1 MANAHLPFWNGDE
14 DREIRVFISHRFEA
28 DSVLYDEALA
38 KLRSQGHAIQD
49 MSLNV
54 DTLIR
59 GPNGGQRPLLEIK
72 AQVAARIYTSDILM
86 APARPATTRSE
97 WLSWEI
103 ELAAVGYGLPVLEG
117 AVRRNRKQKGFPW
130 STAGTA
136 TPGYVGSALSAAYRR
151 ITGGLR
157 KCRKRKGRHLE
168 TAKPYSRSNPGR
180 PWILNAATR
189 LPDDKPKRQSS
200 SRSLL
205 TIIPKTGAL
214 REFIGAFDNRY
225 GRLRSATS
233 PYSTCASR
241 NSSAIAQSLRRTPC
255 GPGRM

>member
-1 MANAHLPFWNGDE
+1 MVMANAHLPFWNGDE

-103 ELAAVGYGLPVLEG
+103 ELAAVGYGLPVLFIKEPELENNTRFIAEIRG
-117 AVRRNRKQKGFPW
+117 LNLRHEVAERRPEDIVPKTIRLLG
-130 STAGTA
+130 
-136 TPGYVGSALSAAYRR
+136 
-151 ITGGLR
+151 
-157 KCRKRKGRHLE
+157 
-168 TAKPYSRSNPGR
+168 GR
-180 PWILNAATR
+180 PSWKVRFDETESKRVFRGPPPEQLR
-189 LPDDKPKRQSS
+189 QVMSVLPYLPR
-200 SRSLL
+200 
-205 TIIPKTGAL
+205 
-214 REFIGAFDNRY
+214 IG
-225 GRLRSATS
+225 G
-233 PYSTCASR
+233 
-241 NSSAIAQSLRRTPC
+241 
-255 GPGRM
+255 